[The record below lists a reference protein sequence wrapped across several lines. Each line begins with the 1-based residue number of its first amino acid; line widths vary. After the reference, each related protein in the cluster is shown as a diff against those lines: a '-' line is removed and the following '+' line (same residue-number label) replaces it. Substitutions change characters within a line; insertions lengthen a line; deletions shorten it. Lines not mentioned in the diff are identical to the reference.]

1 MRAIIAASQNKSSFF
16 NSLSMAETNL
26 TPVDS
31 DDIFALVQASIQSGS
46 DVRPVQFHTGRFE
59 LAPVTAGPL
68 AASDE
73 RLLRVLSEFH
83 RRVARIGVCPPAPP
97 TLRGRIGQTI
107 IAGLK
112 RLLWWH
118 SQTVESSFESVQ
130 LVFREHLALT
140 RALAHRLEEA
150 VGRQVQAEF
159 EIGKIRQELDQIG
172 DRMRSIEEHV
182 RGLDSYAHETR
193 AGVVLQLRQVAA
205 LMGQR
210 PQQND
215 TAAETLPGNAGLEL
229 DAMYLAFE
237 NRFRGSREEIK
248 SRFAVYLPVLES
260 AGIGSAEM
268 PVVDIGAGRG
278 EWVELLRERGFSGRG
293 VDRNSAMVEL
303 CRSHNLDVLDA
314 DFSEYLRSVPDSSL
328 GAVTVFHMIEHLPFP
343 ILISLLDE
351 CLRVLKPGGLLILET
366 PNPTNVLVGSHTFY
380 MDPTHL
386 HPLPPA
392 MLHFFVE
399 ARGYSD
405 IRCLDL
411 HPYPEAIRLPEDGN
425 PVAKRVNEHF
435 YGAQDYAIIACRP

>member
-1 MRAIIAASQNKSSFF
+1 
-16 NSLSMAETNL
+16 MAETNL

-31 DDIFALVQASIQSGS
+31 EDVFALVQASIQSGS
-46 DVRPVQFHTGRFE
+46 DTRPVQFHTGRFE
-59 LAPVTAGPL
+59 LAPVTSGPL

-83 RRVARIGVCPPAPP
+83 SRVARIGVCPPAPP

-150 VGRQVQAEF
+150 VGKQVQAEF
-159 EIGKIRQELDQIG
+159 EIGKIHQELERID
-172 DRMRSIEEHV
+172 DRMLSIEEQG
-182 RGLDSYAHETR
+182 RGLDRYAHETR
-193 AGVVLQLRQVAA
+193 AGVSLQLRQLAA
-205 LMGQR
+205 MDQR
-210 PQQND
+210 PQKDD
-215 TAAETLPGNAGLEL
+215 TARETRTDNVDVGL
-229 DAMYLAFE
+229 DALYLAFE

-248 SRFAVYLPVLES
+248 SRLAAYLPLLKA
-260 AGIGSAEM
+260 AGIGGVAM
-268 PVVDIGAGRG
+268 PVLDLGAGRG
-278 EWVELLRERGFSGRG
+278 EWLELLRERGLTGRG

-303 CRSHNLDVLDA
+303 CRSHNLDVHYG
-314 DFSEYLRSVPDSSL
+314 DFSNYLRSLPDCSI
-328 GAVTVFHMIEHLPFP
+328 GTVSAFHIVEHLPFP
-343 ILISLLDE
+343 AFISLLDE